1 VLERF
6 GCDVDFLPAGN
17 RKNTSN
23 SRSFKIL
30 VTLYLMMSG
39 NLILKGTTFTKYK
52 QFIDN
57 CFKILPRQALHAKT
71 LGFVHPTTGEMMR
84 FDTELPQDFQD
95 CIEKWRGY
103 SKTI

>member
-1 VLERF
+1 L
-6 GCDVDFLPAGN
+6 
-17 RKNTSN
+17 
-23 SRSFKIL
+23 FKI
-30 VTLYLMMSG
+30 YQDRP
-39 NLILKGTTFTKYK
+39 Y
-52 QFIDN
+52 
-57 CFKILPRQALHAKT
+57 AKT